1 MINLI
6 KKLNIEKLGALLII
20 ICMALLP
27 ATELVCALLDQPFLL
42 QEDTVIFLGLW
53 SVILLLLM
61 VLKNSEIRFYKSDII
76 IAVLF
81 FFAILSLIFTK
92 DMEQSLYGNKLS
104 YREGIMVFFSYYIT
118 AFLASRIVD
127 IKNRKKILITFF
139 VLAMFE
145 TLIGILQFNGIWP
158 YPALFG
164 DTVHI
169 GESAFGFPTGA
180 FGFTENS
187 NFFAA
192 LAVVFTGLTAGLFL
206 LSKGI
211 FRRLFLFLTAFCF
224 YGVIATQA
232 RLGLLGIIGA
242 FCYLILISII
252 AHKQKLNLEPL
263 TRKNLCQL
271 GGIFIVVYIISILL
285 DPSVLA
291 TLLKFKTEISSGD
304 INNLGSYRMLI
315 WREGLETVPHY
326 WYIGTGLDNYVY
338 SFFWD
343 NPDYT
348 GYYQDKGH
356 NEYIHILVT
365 QGVFALATWLTLI
378 FYNLVTSTK
387 RFFYTSNE
395 ETKITFILIVMYGG
409 YLCQALA
416 NSSVTN
422 VAIYNWIITG
432 LLLYTGDKK
441 PLKTIKLPT

>member
-6 KKLNIEKLGALLII
+6 KKINIEKVYTFAII
-20 ICMALLP
+20 VAMVLLP
-27 ATELVCALLDQPFLL
+27 ATELVCALMDQPFLL

-53 SVILLLLM
+53 SVILLLLTI
-61 VLKNSEIRFYKSDII
+61 LKNSEIRLYKSDIM
-76 IAVLF
+76 IAGLF

-92 DMEQSLYGNKLS
+92 DMQQSLYGNKLS

-127 IKNRKKILITFF
+127 IKNRKKILLTFF
-139 VLAMFE
+139 ILAMFE
-145 TLIGILQFNGIWP
+145 TFVGILQFNGLWP

-164 DTVHI
+164 DIHI
-169 GESAFGFPTGA
+169 GENAFGLPTGA
-180 FGFTENS
+180 FAFTENS

-232 RLGLLGIIGA
+232 RLGLLGVIGA
-242 FCYLILISII
+242 ICYLILISII
-252 AHKQKLNLEPL
+252 ARKQKLNIQPL

-271 GGIFIVVYIISILL
+271 CGIFIVVYIISILL
-285 DPSVLA
+285 DPAVLNS
-291 TLLKFKTEISSGD
+291 LLKFKTELSSGN

-365 QGVFALATWLTLI
+365 QGVFALITWLTLI

-387 RFFYTSNE
+387 RFFYTNNE

-432 LLLYTGDKK
+432 LLLYIGDKK
-441 PLKTIKLPT
+441 PLKTIKIPT